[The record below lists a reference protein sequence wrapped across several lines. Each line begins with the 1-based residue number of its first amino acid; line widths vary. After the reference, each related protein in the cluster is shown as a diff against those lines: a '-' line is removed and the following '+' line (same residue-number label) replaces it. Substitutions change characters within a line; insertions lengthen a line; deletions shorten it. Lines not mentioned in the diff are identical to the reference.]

1 MLKDFAEVTRNTE
14 KIINFVSA
22 VTAKYCLTELT
33 LTFNRIYTNPYMTG
47 KDLACSLATCIA
59 SLTASAYEKP
69 QVCTLHTNWTFCQVG
84 DTLWSDAKV
93 PGTVHQDLL
102 NHNRIPN
109 PFYGMNEEAVQW
121 VENEDW
127 MYRTS
132 FVVDEHQL
140 SRDAAVLEMDGL
152 DTYADVFLN
161 GALILRSDNMFVGH
175 KIEVKPV
182 LRKGVNQLLVR
193 FRSPVKEVLPQLQ
206 TNGFDYPAS
215 NDHSP
220 WRTSVYTRK
229 APYSYGWDWGIRLAT
244 CGIWRPVRLVFSDVA
259 RIEDY
264 YVCQDAVT
272 QAKADVDNRLEINNV
287 TSSTVSALL
296 KVDYHYSDSD
306 TKEIKKQIE
315 LRPGANTVSLPV
327 SIENPHLW
335 MPNGWGEPSLYKFTA
350 SLSVDGVEIAKQERN
365 VGLRTVRVVM
375 DDDEHGKSFYFVVNG
390 KPMFAKGANF
400 IPDDALLPNVT
411 QERYKRI
418 FEDVKAANM
427 NMLRVWGGGIYE
439 DDEFYD
445 EADRNGILIWQD
457 FMFACSS
464 YPHDPL
470 FVGRVKSEAEYN
482 IKRLRGHASLAMW
495 CGNNEIYEAMRYW
508 GWQRKYSAEAF
519 AEMER
524 GYNVLF
530 RELLPQMVERLD
542 NGRFYM
548 HSSPYEA
555 NWGRPDSWKT
565 ADSHNWGTWHGR
577 KPFESFDTDVPRFM
591 SEYGFQAFPEMKTI
605 RTFAEE
611 KDFELES
618 PVMNAHQKADIGNA
632 LIKQTMGL
640 YYRVSEKFEDLVYV
654 GLVLQGQGIR
664 HGIEAHRRNRPY
676 CMGSLFWQLNDSW
689 PVVSWSGIDYYGNW
703 KALMYQS
710 KRAFAPILINAIKE
724 GDDLCVYL
732 VSDELQD
739 HDGVRL
745 DVELMDFDGKV
756 HGKWTQDGRLAA
768 NSSVLFMKKPAD
780 ELQGK
785 LSAANS
791 LLHFTLKDKN
801 GVTFADDVF
810 YFAYPKDQKLP
821 EANIETSVRRRGDA
835 IEMTLKTDKLARDI
849 FVEVPVQGVRFTD
862 NFFDL
867 LPGQRK
873 KITITSPE
881 GHSLNDFTFRLHQLG
896 GVR

>member
-1 MLKDFAEVTRNTE
+1 MK
-14 KIINFVSA
+14 
-22 VTAKYCLTELT
+22 
-33 LTFNRIYTNPYMTG
+33 G
-47 KDLACSLATCIA
+47 KDIICSLAACFM
-59 SLTASAYEKP
+59 SLTASAYQKP
-69 QVCTLHTNWTFCQVG
+69 QVCTLHSDWTFCQVG

-93 PGTVHQDLL
+93 PGTIHQDLL

-132 FVVDEHQL
+132 FVVTEEQL
-140 SRDAAVLEMDGL
+140 NRDAAVLELDGL

-175 KIEVKPV
+175 KVPVKSV
-182 LRKGVNQLLVR
+182 LRKGENRLLIR
-193 FRSPVKEVLPQLQ
+193 FRSAVKEALPQWE
-206 TNGFDYPAS
+206 TNGFDYPAD
-215 NDHSP
+215 NDHSSK
-220 WRTSVYTRK
+220 RVSIYTRK

-264 YVCQDAVT
+264 YVR
-272 QAKADVDNRLEINNV
+272 QASVSASKADVDNRLEITNV
-287 TSSTVSALL
+287 TSQPVSALL
-296 KVDYHYSDSD
+296 KVAYHYSAND
-306 TKEIKKQIE
+306 TKEVQKQIE
-315 LRPGANTVSLPV
+315 LRPGENTVSLPV
-327 SIENPHLW
+327 MIDNPHLW

-350 SLSVDGVEIAKQERN
+350 SVSVDGVEVASQERQ
-365 VGLRTVRVVM
+365 VGLRSIRVVM
-375 DDDEHGKSFYFVVNG
+375 EDDEHGKSFYFEVNG
-390 KPMFAKGANF
+390 HPMFAKGANF

-411 QERYKRI
+411 TERYKRI

-439 DDEFYD
+439 DDKFYD

-457 FMFACSS
+457 FLFACTT

-470 FVGRVKSEAEYN
+470 FLKRVEAEAEYN

-495 CGNNEIYEAMRYW
+495 CGNNEIYEGVRYW
-508 GWQRKYSAEAF
+508 GWKNKYTAEAF
-519 AEMER
+519 AEMNR
-524 GYNVLF
+524 GYDILF
-530 RELLPQMVERLD
+530 RQLLPDMVKRFD
-542 NGRFYM
+542 SDRFYM
-548 HSSPYEA
+548 HGSPYEA
-555 NWGRPDSWKT
+555 NWGRPESWKI
-565 ADSHNWGTWHGR
+565 ADSHNWGTWYGR
-577 KPFESFDTDVPRFM
+577 KPFESFDSEIPRFM

-618 PVMNAHQKADIGNA
+618 PVMNAHQKATIGNA
-632 LIKQTMGL
+632 LIKQTMSL
-640 YYRVSEKFEDLVYV
+640 YYKVPVKFEDLVYV
-654 GLVLQGQGIR
+654 GLVLQGQGMR

-689 PVVSWSGIDYYGNW
+689 PVVSWSSIDYYGNW
-703 KALMYQS
+703 KAMQYQS
-710 KRAFAPILINAIKE
+710 QRAFAPVLINAIKE

-732 VSDELQD
+732 ISDELQD
-739 HDGVRL
+739 RDDVRL
-745 DVELMDFDGKV
+745 TVELMDFDGKS
-756 HGKWTQDGRLAA
+756 HGKWTH
-768 NSSVLFMKKPAD
+768 S
-780 ELQGK
+780 GK
-785 LSAANS
+785 LSANTSMLFLKKRVDEFLSKQDAATS
-791 LLHFTLKDKN
+791 FLRFTLKAKN
-801 GVTFADDVF
+801 GAALADEVF

-821 EANIETSVRRRGDA
+821 EARIETSVKRRGEA

-849 FVEVPVQGVRFTD
+849 FIEVPVQGVRFSD

-881 GHSLNDFTFRLHQLG
+881 GYSLKDFTFTLHQLG
-896 GVR
+896 GVK